1 MDLRVRGECGWVDL
15 RVKGGCGWVGGFK
28 GEGWVGKG

>member
-1 MDLRVRGECGWVDL
+1 MDLRVKGECGWVDL